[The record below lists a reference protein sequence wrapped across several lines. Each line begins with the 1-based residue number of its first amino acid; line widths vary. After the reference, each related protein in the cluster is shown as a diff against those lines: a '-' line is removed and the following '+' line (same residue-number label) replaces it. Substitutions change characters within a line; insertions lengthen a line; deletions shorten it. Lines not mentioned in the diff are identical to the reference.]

1 MKPHE
6 TQAAAD
12 AEEGTGGSKA
22 GRAGRRSS
30 KAIAVVLVVI
40 ALLASAAAGSV
51 ALSTVLGQRP
61 PPVADLTALEQDASP
76 EASPPASA
84 DASPEA
90 SPGPSPQASPGS
102 SSPSAAESATPADL
116 VPLPDVQPPPSRD
129 PIVTPPPSRAGTGA
143 GAGGGAALDVGPSDS
158 LRLLHLETITGGL
171 APKSVVSSQTGYFV
185 AQNMMYRH
193 TVSVYDR
200 DFALVR
206 TIRDRVDLSRFG
218 HAVERTVVQGAPVEA
233 AFTPDGGSAYISQYT
248 MYGPGFERPGGDTCD
263 PAEERDPSFVYRI
276 DMERLRIDQMLP
288 VGATPKYL
296 AVSPDGDFLLVANWC
311 SYDLS
316 VFDLT
321 TGEEI
326 RRLPIGPYPRG
337 ITFSPDARTA
347 YIAVMGSTWIGAL
360 DMHTL
365 QLSRID
371 DVGIQPRHLVMD
383 PGGRYLYASLDEE
396 ASVVKIDLATGREV
410 ARTQT
415 GDQPRSMDIAPDGRS
430 LYVVEYTSDS
440 AAKIRTDTMEVIQ
453 RVETRHH
460 PIGISY
466 DIATRQVWI
475 ACYSGVI
482 QVFRD
487 V

>member
-1 MKPHE
+1 MKPRD
-6 TQAAAD
+6 TIASVG
-12 AEEGTGGSKA
+12 AEEGIDGDGA
-22 GRAGRRSS
+22 GRSQRKRSTG
-30 KAIAVVLVVI
+30 IATVLLVI
-40 ALLASAAAGSV
+40 VLLATAAGGSV
-51 ALSTVLGQRP
+51 ALSRFLGSGLP
-61 PPVADLTALEQDASP
+61 SAELTALEQAPPPESSP
-76 EASPPASA
+76 ES
-84 DASPEA
+84 
-90 SPGPSPQASPGS
+90 SPQASPES
-102 SSPSAAESATPADL
+102 SLHSEAVSPAPAELD
-116 VPLPDVQPPPSRD
+116 PLPDVQPPPSRA
-129 PIVTPPPSRAGTGA
+129 PVVTPPPSSAGTGTA
-143 GAGGGAALDVGPSDS
+143 VDGGAALDVGPSDS
-158 LRLLHLETITGGL
+158 LRLRHLETISGGL

-200 DFALVR
+200 DFELVR
-206 TIRDRVDLSRFG
+206 TVRDRVDLSRFG
-218 HAVERTVVQGAPVEA
+218 HAAERTVVQGAPVEA

-248 MYGPGFERPGGDTCD
+248 MYGPGFERPGADTCN
-263 PAEERDPSFVYRI
+263 PPEERDPSFVYRI
-276 DMERLRIDQMLP
+276 DMDRFRIDQVLP

-316 VFDLT
+316 VFDLA

-347 YIAVMGSTWIGAL
+347 YIAVMGSTWIGVL

-365 QLSRID
+365 ELSRIE

-383 PGGRYLYASLDEE
+383 PGGRYLYASLDEV
-396 ASVVKIDLATGREV
+396 ASVVKIDLASGREV
-410 ARTQT
+410 ERANT
-415 GDQPRSMDIAPDGRS
+415 GAQPRSMAIAPDGRS

-460 PIGISY
+460 PIGITY
-466 DIATRQVWI
+466 DIDTRQVWI
-475 ACYSGVI
+475 ASYSGFI